1 MFRET
6 LRKGPNKKGGRGG
19 GYLELGSKDFFLFE
33 FFSKDSSHVV
43 R

>member
-6 LRKGPNKKGGRGG
+6 LRKGPNKKGGGG
-19 GYLELGSKDFFLFE
+19 RYLELGSKDFFLFE